1 MEIDSFFCLLLFVK
15 MVLITLRNQ
24 NTGEKNVWLSNKKVE
39 QPKKLQPWKL
49 IKKNGHEFKRYY
61 HDRYMFNPDNVPPRI
76 AVAHQ
81 APPEPTVKH
90 FPQNGLQLLQ
100 NPPPKDTSSRRSSIG
115 GSKSNRSSMGGDS
128 EQWSDWGEGSER
140 IPSERPSRGSQ
151 RSSKGKGP
159 ASRRSSSKGSDRTS
173 RGSSVSFGS
182 PDGDWPDL
190 GEFFGESYAGVRTP
204 SEGGS
209 SRRSSG
215 GKGSSSRSSG
225 GAASSASPRT
235 PKTRKAPVRG
245 KREIDLGG
253 ARDSFGKGKRTRVPN
268 RKYADTPSPPRKPA
282 KPRTGNQ
289 AGGKGKG
296 PAKKQKEKEKNIH
309 PKKIMPS
316 RENTTSS
323 AGPKPVSSFTQAG
336 FVQPPRTEQRAP
348 KAPMTQRETEMAI
361 REAEDNLTMAR
372 RDLTNLDRSVVYQ
385 TERAMFRAAHGG
397 RDPNQ
402 EEDRALKQT
411 ARNEIEQNIRIEE
424 QNVSRIKG
432 N

>member
-1 MEIDSFFCLLLFVK
+1 

-24 NTGEKNVWLSNKKVE
+24 NTGEKNVWLSNKQVE
-39 QPKKLQPWKL
+39 QPKKLQPYKL
-49 IKKNGHEFKRYY
+49 INKNGHEFKRYY

-115 GSKSNRSSMGGDS
+115 GSKSDRSSMGGSSDL
-128 EQWSDWGEGSER
+128 QWTDWGEGSER

-159 ASRRSSSKGSDRTS
+159 ASSRRSSSKGSDRTS

-215 GKGSSSRSSG
+215 GKGSSRRSSG
-225 GAASSASPRT
+225 GGASSASPST
-235 PKTRKAPVRG
+235 PKTRKPPVRG

-282 KPRTGNQ
+282 KPRAGNQ

-336 FVQPPRTEQRAP
+336 FVQPPRVEQRAP
-348 KAPMTQRETEMAI
+348 KAPMTQRETEWAVKDAENTLNRTKRFLNDVENSLQYHSRYTLFHADHGRNPNPEEEKAI
-361 REAEDNLTMAR
+361 KESAKKAIERE
-372 RDLTNLDRSVVYQ
+372 VQ
-385 TERAMFRAAHGG
+385 
-397 RDPNQ
+397 
-402 EEDRALKQT
+402 
-411 ARNEIEQNIRIEE
+411 IEE